1 MFKKMGLGAVV
12 CLSILF
18 NNVAFSTVKTYP
30 TGDIQPGKNE
40 SEICRLAV
48 KMLMT
53 NNYKKVPLN
62 DSLSVLV
69 FNLYLKSLDENH
81 SYLLAGDVASFEQY
95 RTLLDDDLQNG
106 NLSHV
111 FGMFNTYK
119 MRYEQRLKY
128 AIAQLNADFDF
139 TKKDVYISDRRKKP
153 FINTEAEMDAMWNK
167 RVKYDL
173 LGLQLGN
180 SSIAKNKEN
189 LKKKYQSLLNQS
201 DKASSQDVFQLF
213 MNAFTASVDPHA
225 AYFNPFNA
233 SQFSVG
239 VTRALEGIGATLIL
253 ENEYVT
259 IKGLTAG
266 GPAYKT
272 KMINTG
278 DRIIGIAQGKD
289 GQFQDVTGWR
299 LDNAIALIRGPKGT
313 VVKLKVLA
321 KGRSDSEEPQIIEVV
336 RDKIILDD
344 QSAKEEIRTYK
355 ANGKDVKIGVIV
367 IPAFYLDYNA
377 YEAGDHNYKSTT
389 RDVKLLL
396 DTLKQKKVDG
406 IMIDLRGNG
415 GGSLNEAISLT
426 GLFISS
432 GPVVQIRE
440 VNEHIKVNS
449 DIDTSTYYGGPLAVL
464 VDRTSASAS
473 EIFSAAIQD
482 YGRGLILGSQTY
494 GKGSVQ
500 TQIDLNKVAMKLAAQ
515 NGADEEDEAPIQF
528 GQLNVTIGKFYRI
541 NGSSTQHKGVTPDIQ
556 LPSYIAPSKYGEDNE
571 PSAMPWDT
579 IGKSE
584 YTKVGSFNRVLP
596 VLTNLYRKRNQTNVA
611 YEAYNNLV
619 KAYQENEKPKP
630 FSLNE
635 DEFKRTRDSNTQKA
649 LDRDNKLRVAIGF
662 TALKKGEVKSQTD
675 DLDFM
680 KTEAGQI
687 LTDFILLNNTTTGI

>member
-1 MFKKMGLGAVV
+1 MGLEAAL
-12 CLSILF
+12 CFSIL
-18 NNVAFSTVKTYP
+18 AFSTIKGYTA
-30 TGDIQPGKNE
+30 GDVQPDKNE
-40 SEICRLAV
+40 SEACRLAV
-48 KMLMT
+48 KMLSA

-69 FNLYLKSLDENH
+69 FDKYLKSLDENH

-95 RTLLDDDLQNG
+95 KTLLDDDLQKG
-106 NLSHV
+106 DLAHV

-128 AIAQLNADFDF
+128 ALAQLDANFDF
-139 TKKDVYISDRRKKP
+139 TKKDVYMPDRRKMP
-153 FINTEAEMDAMWNK
+153 FIKTEGEMNAMWNE

-180 SSIAKNKEN
+180 SSITKNKEI
-189 LKKKYQSLLNQS
+189 LKKKYQNLLNQS
-201 DKASSQDVFQLF
+201 DRTSSQDVFQLF

-225 AYFNPFNA
+225 AYFNQFNA

-239 VTRALEGIGATLIL
+239 VTRALEGIGATLTL

-272 KMINTG
+272 KMINAG

-289 GQFQDVTGWR
+289 GQFQDVRGWR
-299 LDNAIALIRGPKGT
+299 LDNAIAIIRGPKGT
-313 VVKLKVLA
+313 IVKFQVLA
-321 KGRSDSEEPQIIEVV
+321 KGRSDSEEPQIIQVV

-344 QSAKEEIRTYK
+344 QSAKQEIRTYK
-355 ANGKDVKIGVIV
+355 ANGKEVKIGVIS

-377 YEAGDHNYKSTT
+377 FEAGDRNYKSTT

-396 DTLKQKKVDG
+396 DTLKQKNVDG

-426 GLFISS
+426 GLFIPF
-432 GPVVQIRE
+432 GPVVQVRD
-440 VNEHIKVNS
+440 VNEHIKVNG
-449 DIDTSTYYGGPLAVL
+449 DVDTSTYYSGPMAVL

-482 YGRGLILGSQTY
+482 YGRGLVLGSQTY

-515 NGADEEDEAPIQF
+515 NGENAGAEKQNQF

-541 NGSSTQHKGVTPDIQ
+541 NGSSTQHKGVMPDIP
-556 LPSYIAPSKYGEDNE
+556 LPSFIATSKYGEDNE

-584 YTKVGSFNRVLP
+584 YAKVGSFSKVLP
-596 VLTNLYRKRNQTNVA
+596 VLANLYQKRNQTNSA
-611 YEAYNNLV
+611 YKAYSNLV
-619 KAYQENEKPKP
+619 KAYQENEGPKP
-630 FSLNE
+630 VSLNE
-635 DEFKRTRDSNTQKA
+635 GEFKRTRDSNTQRA
-649 LDRDNKLRVAIGF
+649 LERDNQLRVAIGL
-662 TALKKGEVKSQTD
+662 APLKKGEVKPLTD

-687 LTDFILLNNTTTGI
+687 LTDYILLNKTSIGI